1 MFRRNQSSKGL
12 WFSNFESREVF
23 FRNEILIRTLVHK
36 TSKSAGVAPTL
47 DLPSLLRGCRSTRT
61 CGLIQLHS
69 AELSGLGLRDLSE
82 VHRRGVPHVGPEPHA
97 RVTAPSSDRAAFFAP
112 VNTPRALARCSI

>member
-1 MFRRNQSSKGL
+1 MGL

-47 DLPSLLRGCRSTRT
+47 DLPSLLRGRRSARTR
-61 CGLIQLHS
+61 GLIQLHS

-82 VHRRGVPHVGPEPHA
+82 VHRRGAPDVGPEPHGSHMP
-97 RVTAPSSDRAAFFAP
+97 VSQPLPQTVLLSSP
-112 VNTPRALARCSI
+112 LLTLSLP